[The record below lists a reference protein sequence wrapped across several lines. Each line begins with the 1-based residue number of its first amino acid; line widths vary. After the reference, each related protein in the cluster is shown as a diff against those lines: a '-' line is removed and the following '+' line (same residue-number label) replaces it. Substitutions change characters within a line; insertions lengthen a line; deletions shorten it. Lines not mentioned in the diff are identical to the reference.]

1 VKEKKRRFTVEN
13 IKRSLKE
20 RIFAIWDDPVSIF
33 SIFGFVFTSLVGTLL
48 HFLPDVYENNFIYL
62 IAPTNES
69 VWEHLKLIFY
79 PYLVFMIAEYFAYGR
94 DTRGFLGAKLRGVLA
109 GEAVIVFVHYIVSG
123 IVGRDVMWVDIMLF
137 FVGTLVAYLLPFIL
151 IKRDMTDK
159 YSASVAAAAFVFHII
174 LFSVFTFMPLEIG
187 LFIDPQ
193 NGSYGIS

>member
-1 VKEKKRRFTVEN
+1 MEN

-94 DTRGFLGAKLRGVLA
+94 SAKGFFGAKLRGVLT
-109 GEAVIVFVHYIVSG
+109 GEAVIVSFTISSRALSAETLCG
-123 IVGRDVMWVDIMLF
+123 WILCSSLSELSLPTCFRLF
-137 FVGTLVAYLLPFIL
+137 
-151 IKRDMTDK
+151 
-159 YSASVAAAAFVFHII
+159 
-174 LFSVFTFMPLEIG
+174 
-187 LFIDPQ
+187 
-193 NGSYGIS
+193 